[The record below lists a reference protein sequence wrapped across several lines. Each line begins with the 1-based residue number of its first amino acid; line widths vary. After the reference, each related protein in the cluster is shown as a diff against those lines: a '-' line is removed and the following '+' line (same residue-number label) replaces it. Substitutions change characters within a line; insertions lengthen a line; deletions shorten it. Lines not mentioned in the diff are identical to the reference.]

1 MKRNSEFQTKSSKEI
16 VFYRKNH
23 LKSERIVNI
32 FSFGFIFWGVILMNK
47 TWKQG
52 IGKGKGMMAL
62 EGGCVIP
69 NV

>member
-1 MKRNSEFQTKSSKEI
+1 
-16 VFYRKNH
+16 
-23 LKSERIVNI
+23 
-32 FSFGFIFWGVILMNK
+32 MNK

-69 NV
+69 NVIRQEQKVRRMAIFILTCNVRKTGKCHRGHWKAGWQFPNV